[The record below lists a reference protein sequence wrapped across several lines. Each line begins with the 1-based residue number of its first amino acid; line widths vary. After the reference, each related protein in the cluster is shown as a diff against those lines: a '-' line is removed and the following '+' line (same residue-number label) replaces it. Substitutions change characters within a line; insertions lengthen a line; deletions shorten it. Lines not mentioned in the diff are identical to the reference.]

1 MKIEVCAN
9 SLQSALRAQKA
20 GADRIELC
28 SELGVGGITPSFGLL
43 KKIREE
49 IQIPVHVLIRPRSG
63 DFCYN
68 DSEFEIMK
76 EDILYCRSIGI
87 NGVVTGIL
95 SNDGKIDKERT
106 AYLKTVSGGLS
117 FTFHRAFDWV
127 TSPME
132 ALKDLEQI
140 GVDFLLTSGGENSA
154 IKGIKLLLELERASQ
169 QIVIMPGGGIGV
181 TAARRF
187 KKEGFKAIH
196 LSGSKRTKSLKQ
208 KPKVSMFSAGM
219 LTDNYISETD
229 FGKVRSVVN
238 SVK

>member
-1 MKIEVCAN
+1 MKVEVCAN

-20 GADRIELC
+20 GADRIEIC

-49 IQIPVHVLIRPRSG
+49 VALPVHVLIRPRSG

-76 EDILYCRSIGI
+76 EDILYCRSLGI
-87 NGVVTGIL
+87 DGIVTGIL
-95 SNDGKIDKERT
+95 NRDGTIDRDRT
-106 AYLKTVSGGLS
+106 AYLKSVCGSLS

-127 TSPME
+127 PSPME
-132 ALKDLEQI
+132 ALGVLEEI
-140 GVDFLLTSGGENSA
+140 GVDLLLSSGGERSA
-154 IKGIKLLLELERASQ
+154 ILGLDTLKKLNKAADK
-169 QIVIMPGGGIGV
+169 IVVMPGGGIGV
-181 TAARRF
+181 SEARKF
-187 KKEGFKAIH
+187 KEEGFKALH
-196 LSGSKRTKSLKQ
+196 LSGSKRTRTLKQ

-219 LTDNYISETD
+219 LTDNYIAETD
-229 FGKVRSVVN
+229 LAKVRKVVN